1 MTATASYAHIVH
13 VLDTGRV
20 HATVKYRLPLISVA
34 VVDGAAIGGG
44 AELSTCCDFRVAG
57 PESVVRFVQVKVRI
71 FPSPRFPHPRPPLVI
86 SARSCKAAIVIYRT
100 PGSWRGMSSEV

>member
-1 MTATASYAHIVH
+1 MLISCCLVPPSPR
-13 VLDTGRV
+13 LDTGHV
-20 HATVKYRLPLISVA
+20 HATIKDRLPLISVA

-71 FPSPRFPHPRPPLVI
+71 SLPPLSYTPPPAIVRLDI
-86 SARSCKAAIVIYRT
+86 SARSCKAAIDI
-100 PGSWRGMSSEV
+100 